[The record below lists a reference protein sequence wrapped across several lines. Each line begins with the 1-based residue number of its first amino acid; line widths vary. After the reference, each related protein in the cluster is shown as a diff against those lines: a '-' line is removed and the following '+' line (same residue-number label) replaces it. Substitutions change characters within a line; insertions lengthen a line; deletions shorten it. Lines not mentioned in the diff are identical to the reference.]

1 MADLDK
7 KDRKPVEI
15 SAVVPLYNEQESI
28 GQLCSDLKDA
38 LDKLNKSY
46 EIILIDDG
54 STDKT
59 LQLLKGLA
67 GEDKKIRIISF
78 TRNFGQTAAMAVG
91 FLDAVGDVVV
101 TLDGDLQNPPADIG
115 KLLDKME
122 EGFDVVSGWRKN
134 RKDPL
139 FTRRIPS
146 MIANALISK
155 ITSVK
160 LHDYGCTLKAYSRD
174 TVKNIQLY
182 GEMHRFIPALT
193 SWRGARVGE
202 VVVAHYPRKYGKSKY
217 NLNRTFR
224 VILDLVNVKF
234 LISYSTRP
242 IQFFGKIGLI
252 SFAGAGLSLLVSIW
266 MKVYDKVDLTG
277 NPLLYLTILMLLV
290 GVQFVTLGILAEINV
305 RIYHE
310 MQQKP
315 TYIIKETVN

>member
-1 MADLDK
+1 VAALDK
-7 KDRKPVEI
+7 KERKPIEI
-15 SAVVPLYNEQESI
+15 SAIVPLYNEQESI

-38 LDKLNKSY
+38 LDDLNKTY
-46 EIILIDDG
+46 EIIFIDDG

-67 GEDKKIRIISF
+67 NEDKQIRIISF
-78 TRNFGQTAAMAVG
+78 TRNFGQTAAIAVG
-91 FLDAVGDVVV
+91 FFDAVGEVVV

-122 EGFDVVSGWRKN
+122 EGYDVVSGWRKN

-139 FTRRIPS
+139 FSRKIPS
-146 MIANALISK
+146 MIANSLISK
-155 ITSVK
+155 ITNVK
-160 LHDYGCTLKAYSRD
+160 LHDYGCTLKAYKRD
-174 TVKNIQLY
+174 IVKNIQLY

-193 SWRGARVGE
+193 GWLGARVGE
-202 VVVAHYPRKYGKSKY
+202 VEVAHYPRRYGKSKY

-224 VILDLVNVKF
+224 VILDLINIKF

-242 IQFFGKIGLI
+242 IQFFGKIGLVAFLG
-252 SFAGAGLSLLVSIW
+252 SGLSLLISIW
-266 MKVYDKVDLTG
+266 MKVADNTDMSG
-277 NPLLYLTILMLLV
+277 NPLLYLTILLFLV
-290 GVQFVTLGILAEINV
+290 GIQFVTLGILAEINI

-315 TYIIKETVN
+315 TYVIKETVN

>member
-1 MADLDK
+1 MAVLDEK
-7 KDRKPVEI
+7 ERKPVKI

-28 GQLCSDLKDA
+28 GLLCSDLKDA

-59 LQLLKGLA
+59 LELLKGLA
-67 GEDKKIRIISF
+67 EKDKQIRIISF

-91 FLDAVGDVVV
+91 FSDAVGDVVV

-115 KLLDKME
+115 KLLDKMQ
-122 EGFDVVSGWRKN
+122 EGYDVVSGWRKN
-134 RKDPL
+134 RQDPL
-139 FTRRIPS
+139 FTRKIPS

-155 ITSVK
+155 ITGVK

-174 TVKNIQLY
+174 MVKNIQLY

-202 VVVAHYPRKYGKSKY
+202 IEVAHYPRKYGKSKY

-242 IQFFGKIGLI
+242 IQFFGKIGLVG
-252 SFAGAGLSLLVSIW
+252 FAGAGLSLLVSMW
-266 MKVYDKVDLTG
+266 MKISENIDMTG
-277 NPLLYLTILMLLV
+277 NPLLYLTILLLLV
-290 GVQFVTLGILAEINV
+290 GVQFVTLGVLAEINV